1 MSSHAWILRKF
12 RANFSSFKEI
22 WLFIR
27 IFFLVTVLPAMLRL
41 LSFPMLMKVLTPRD
55 LRAYKSSDPERS
67 KDKIVKFTDY
77 ILSHNFWIYKSTCLK
92 RSLILYHFLRKLGIN
107 LHVCFG
113 VKYNGKLPDRKTQK
127 KLEGHAWLF
136 YNGNI
141 FLEKNAEVT
150 KTYKLTYFFPDIMEQ
165 TGESIQ

>member
-1 MSSHAWILRKF
+1 MNSHAWILRKF
-12 RANFSSFKEI
+12 RANFSSFEEI

-27 IFFLVTVLPAMLRL
+27 IFLLIILLPAMLRL
-41 LSFPMLMKVLTPRD
+41 FSLPMLMKMLTPRD
-55 LRAYKSSDPERS
+55 LRVCNDQDSESR
-67 KDKIVKFTDY
+67 DKIVKFADY
-77 ILSHNFWIYKSTCLK
+77 LLNRNFWIFRSTCLK
-92 RSLILYHFLRKLGIN
+92 RSLVLYHFLRKLGIN

-141 FLEKNAEVT
+141 FLERNAEVT

-165 TGESIQ
+165 VG

>member
-1 MSSHAWILRKF
+1 MSKETSILRKI
-12 RANFSSFKEI
+12 RLNFGSFKDI
-22 WLFIR
+22 RLFIR
-27 IFFLVTVLPAMLRL
+27 IFLLITLLPAMVRL
-41 LSFPMLMKVLTPRD
+41 FSLPMLMKMLTPRD
-55 LRAYKSSDPERS
+55 LRVCKDQDSESR
-67 KDKIVKFTDY
+67 DKIVKFADY
-77 ILSHNFWIYKSTCLK
+77 LLNRNFWIFRSTCLK

-141 FLEKNAEVT
+141 FLERNAEVT

-165 TGESIQ
+165 IG

>member
-1 MSSHAWILRKF
+1 MSKETSILRKI
-12 RANFSSFKEI
+12 RVNLGSFKDI

-27 IFFLVTVLPAMLRL
+27 IFLLITLLPAMLRL
-41 LSFPMLMKVLTPRD
+41 LSFPRLMKVLTPRD
-55 LRAYKSSDPERS
+55 LQAYKSSDPERS
-67 KDKIVKFTDY
+67 KDKTVKFTDY
-77 ILSHNFWIYKSTCLK
+77 ILNRNFWIYKSTCLK

-113 VKYNGKLPDRKTQK
+113 VKYNGKSPDRKTQK

-141 FLEKNAEVT
+141 FLERNAEVT

-165 TGESIQ
+165 NG

>member
-1 MSSHAWILRKF
+1 MSSWAWILRKF
-12 RANFSSFKEI
+12 RANFSSFEEI

-27 IFFLVTVLPAMLRL
+27 IFLLVTVLPAMLRL
-41 LSFPMLMKVLTPRD
+41 FSLPMLMEMLTPRD
-55 LRAYKSSDPERS
+55 LRVCKDQDSESR
-67 KDKIVKFTDY
+67 DKIVKFADY
-77 ILSHNFWIYKSTCLK
+77 LLNRNFWIFRSTCLK

-141 FLEKNAEVT
+141 FLERNAEVT
-150 KTYKLTYFFPDIMEQ
+150 KTYKLTYCFPDIMEQ

>member
-1 MSSHAWILRKF
+1 MSKETSILRKI
-12 RANFSSFKEI
+12 RLNFGSFKDI

-27 IFFLVTVLPAMLRL
+27 IFLLITLLPAMLRL
-41 LSFPMLMKVLTPRD
+41 LSFPRLMKVLTPRD
-55 LRAYKSSDPERS
+55 LQAYKSSDPERS
-67 KDKIVKFTDY
+67 KDKTVKFTDY
-77 ILSHNFWIYKSTCLK
+77 ILNRNFWIYKSTCLK

-113 VKYNGKLPDRKTQK
+113 VKYNGKSPDRKTQK

-141 FLEKNAEVT
+141 FLERNAEVT

-165 TGESIQ
+165 NG

>member
-1 MSSHAWILRKF
+1 MSKETSILRKI
-12 RANFSSFKEI
+12 RLNFGSFKDI
-22 WLFIR
+22 WLFIQ
-27 IFFLVTVLPAMLRL
+27 IFLLITLLPAMLSL
-41 LSFPMLMKVLTPRD
+41 FSLPMLMKMLTPRD
-55 LRAYKSSDPERS
+55 LRVCKDQDSESR
-67 KDKIVKFTDY
+67 DKIVKFADY
-77 ILSHNFWIYKSTCLK
+77 LLNRNFWIFRSTCLK

-141 FLEKNAEVT
+141 FLERNAEVT

>member
-1 MSSHAWILRKF
+1 MSKETSILRKI
-12 RANFSSFKEI
+12 RLNFGSFKDI

-27 IFFLVTVLPAMLRL
+27 IFLLITLLPAMLRL
-41 LSFPMLMKVLTPRD
+41 FSLPMLMKMLTPRD
-55 LRAYKSSDPERS
+55 LRVCKDQDSESR
-67 KDKIVKFTDY
+67 DKIVKFADY
-77 ILSHNFWIYKSTCLK
+77 LLNRNFWIFRSTCLK

-141 FLEKNAEVT
+141 FLERNAEVT
-150 KTYKLTYFFPDIMEQ
+150 KTYKLTYCFPDIMEQ

>member
-1 MSSHAWILRKF
+1 MSKETSILRKI
-12 RANFSSFKEI
+12 RLNFGSFKDI

-27 IFFLVTVLPAMLRL
+27 IFLLITLLPAMLRL
-41 LSFPMLMKVLTPRD
+41 FSLPMLMKMLTPRD
-55 LRAYKSSDPERS
+55 LRVCKDQDSESR
-67 KDKIVKFTDY
+67 DKIVKFADY
-77 ILSHNFWIYKSTCLK
+77 LLNRNFWIFRSTCLK

-113 VKYNGKLPDRKTQK
+113 VKYNVKLPDRKTQK

-141 FLEKNAEVT
+141 FLERNTEVT

>member
-1 MSSHAWILRKF
+1 MSKETSILRKI
-12 RANFSSFKEI
+12 RLNFGSFKDI
-22 WLFIR
+22 WLFIQ
-27 IFFLVTVLPAMLRL
+27 IFLLITLLPAMLSL
-41 LSFPMLMKVLTPRD
+41 FSLPMLMKMLTPRD
-55 LRAYKSSDPERS
+55 LRVCKDQDSESR
-67 KDKIVKFTDY
+67 DKIVKFADY
-77 ILSHNFWIYKSTCLK
+77 LLNRNFWIFRSTCLK

-141 FLEKNAEVT
+141 FLERNAEVT
-150 KTYKLTYFFPDIMEQ
+150 KTYKLTYCFPDIMEQ

>member
-1 MSSHAWILRKF
+1 MSKETSILRKI
-12 RANFSSFKEI
+12 RLNFGSFKDI

-27 IFFLVTVLPAMLRL
+27 IFLLITLLPAMLRL
-41 LSFPMLMKVLTPRD
+41 FSLPMLMKMLTPRD
-55 LRAYKSSDPERS
+55 LRVCKDQDSESR
-67 KDKIVKFTDY
+67 DKIVKFADY
-77 ILSHNFWIYKSTCLK
+77 LLNRNFWIFRSTCLK

-141 FLEKNAEVT
+141 FLERNAEVT

>member
-1 MSSHAWILRKF
+1 MSKETSILKKIRL
-12 RANFSSFKEI
+12 NFGSFKDI

-27 IFFLVTVLPAMLRL
+27 IFLLITLLPAMLRL
-41 LSFPMLMKVLTPRD
+41 FSLPMLMKMLTPRD
-55 LRAYKSSDPERS
+55 LRVCKDQDSESR
-67 KDKIVKFTDY
+67 DKIVKFADY
-77 ILSHNFWIYKSTCLK
+77 LLNRNFWIFRSTCLK

-141 FLEKNAEVT
+141 FLERNTEVT
-150 KTYKLTYFFPDIMEQ
+150 KTYKLTYCFPDIMEQ
-165 TGESIQ
+165 TSESIQ